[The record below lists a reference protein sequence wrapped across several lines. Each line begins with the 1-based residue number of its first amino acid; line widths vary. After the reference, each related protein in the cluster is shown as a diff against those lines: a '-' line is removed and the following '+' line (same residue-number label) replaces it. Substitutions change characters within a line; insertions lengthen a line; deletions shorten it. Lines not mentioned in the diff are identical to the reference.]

1 MKLKALTCV
10 LCAAGLLG
18 GAQAATDADVE
29 KSFFPYKN
37 GVPTVAGLTPGTVI
51 DKSNVDQFKAAL
63 IPSMAQFIRN
73 GQTTLTVGETYSFS
87 ISRNYIDATRANLS
101 KAALGAS
108 VGDLTGFIAGRPF
121 PQEPDAKD
129 ARAGEKVFWNFQHN
143 NRIGDSYTI
152 WPWYMDYKNMAS
164 GKTER
169 SLKQEYH
176 IIQWKHRVDQEPRPE
191 VSPNPAQLLRSGYL
205 KVHEPQDLK
214 DTQLLIS
221 RFSDDAKLDEVY
233 LYLGFQR
240 RVRRL
245 ASNQVTDPF
254 LGSDLMVEDFEGYN
268 GRMRDMKWEYKGT
281 VNLLVPFYAHNK
293 QKLAE
298 ERKEA
303 DGFKFIDFGGEG
315 ECFPNVTW
323 QLRKTYVIDSVP
335 VDPNHVISRR
345 THYVDAETYAL
356 SLNEIY
362 DRKGE
367 LWKTFI
373 VAYTDS
379 ENHLPKNAGR
389 GVAINDGFSITDV
402 QAKHC
407 TTGSFKVHLEQDMS
421 PTRLFSVQN
430 MRGSN

>member
-1 MKLKALTCV
+1 MKMRTMTSMLL
-10 LCAAGLLG
+10 AAGVF
-18 GAQAATDADVE
+18 GAAHAATEADVD
-29 KSFFPYKN
+29 KSFGPYKS
-37 GVPTVAGLTPGTVI
+37 GVPTVPGVKPGTVI
-51 DKSNVDQFKAAL
+51 DKNNVDAAKGAL
-63 IPSMAQFIRN
+63 IPSMAQFIKS
-73 GQTTLTVGETYSFS
+73 GQTTLAVGETYSFG
-87 ISRNYIDATRANLS
+87 ISKNYIDATRKNLNKVS
-101 KAALGAS
+101 LGPN
-108 VGDLTGFIAGRPF
+108 VGDLVGYVAGRPF

-129 ARAGEKVFWNFQHN
+129 ARSGEKVFWNFQHN

-152 WPWYMDYKNMAS
+152 WPWYMEYKNMAS
-164 GKTER
+164 AKVER
-169 SLKQEYH
+169 TLKQEYH

-191 VSPNPAQLLRSGYL
+191 VEPNPAQLLRSGYL

-281 VNLLVPFYAHNK
+281 RDLLVPFYAHNK

-298 ERKEA
+298 EPKEP
-303 DGFKFIDFGGEG
+303 DFKFIDFGGEG
-315 ECFPNVTW
+315 NCFPNVTW
-323 QLRKTYVIDSVP
+323 QLRKTYVIESVP
-335 VDPNHVISRR
+335 VNPDHVISKRV
-345 THYVDAETYAL
+345 HYVDAETFAL

-367 LWKTFI
+367 LWKTFV

-389 GVAINDGFSITDV
+389 GVAINDGFSIIDV

-407 TTGSFKVHLEQDMS
+407 TTGKFKVHLDQEMS
-421 PTRLFSVQN
+421 PTKLFSVQY
-430 MRGSN
+430 MRGS

>member
-1 MKLKALTCV
+1 MKMKTMTSMLL
-10 LCAAGLLG
+10 AAGAIG
-18 GAQAATDADVE
+18 TAQAATEADVD
-29 KSFFPYKN
+29 KSFGPYKS
-37 GVPTVAGLTPGTVI
+37 GVPTVAGVKPGMVI
-51 DKSNVDQFKAAL
+51 DKNNVEAAKAAL
-63 IPSMAQFIRN
+63 IPSMAQFIKS
-73 GQTTLTVGETYSFS
+73 GQTTLAVGETYSFG
-87 ISRNYIDATRANLS
+87 ISKNYIDATRKNLNKVS
-101 KAALGAS
+101 LGPN
-108 VGDLTGFIAGRPF
+108 VGDLVGFVAGRPF

-129 ARAGEKVFWNFQHN
+129 PRAGEKVFWNFQHN

-152 WPWYMDYKNMAS
+152 WPWHMEYKNMAS
-164 GKTER
+164 GKVER
-169 SLKQEYH
+169 TLKQEYH
-176 IIQWKHRVDQEPRPE
+176 IIQWKHRVDQDPRPE
-191 VSPNPAQLLRSGYL
+191 VEPNPSQLLRSGYL

-281 VNLLVPFYAHNK
+281 RELLVPFYAHNK

-298 ERKEA
+298 EPKEA

-315 ECFPNVTW
+315 ACFPNVTW
-323 QLRKTYVIDSVP
+323 QLRKTYVIESVP
-335 VDPNHVISRR
+335 VNPDHVISKRV
-345 THYVDAETYAL
+345 HYVDAETYAL

-373 VAYTDS
+373 IAYTDS
-379 ENHLPKNAGR
+379 ESHMPKNAGR
-389 GVAINDGFSITDV
+389 GVAINDGFSIIDV

-407 TTGSFKVHLEQDMS
+407 STGKFKVHLDQEMS
-421 PTRLFSVQN
+421 PTKLFSVQY
-430 MRGSN
+430 MRGS